1 MAGVLRFGGR
11 TGTALGV
18 FGVLVGSGVALL
30 LLAQNTE
37 PPGRMILGGL
47 GLVDG
52 VLAAVWILGLPGAS
66 SLILARAGAGLVGG
80 VGAMFA
86 LGLERGLVIALL
98 SMVLLIAALP
108 RARLPM
114 LLILPGTFYLL
125 VFFSFAVGIIAVIS
139 FMKRGPYGGIR
150 WIFTLENYQRALDSL
165 YIQIVLTSLWI
176 ALVTTVLCLLIGYP
190 VAYAMARAPA
200 RWRNTLLVLTMIP
213 FWTNFLVRTLALM
226 FVLRSDGPINGLL
239 MAMGLI
245 PEPLPLLFTQNAVI
259 LGLVYGE
266 LPFMILPLYAT
277 LERFDFS
284 LVEAAQDL
292 GANEWHAFRR
302 VIWPLT
308 LPGVLAGSTLI
319 FIPSVGAFITPDLLG
334 GAKTIMIG
342 NVIQYQFLTVRH
354 WPFGS
359 ALSLIL
365 MAMVLAATMIYLRVG
380 GRERVL

>member
-1 MAGVLRFGGR
+1 MTGVG
-11 TGTALGV
+11 
-18 FGVLVGSGVALL
+18 
-30 LLAQNTE
+30 LLARK
-37 PPGRMILGGL
+37 GRSLDVLGILVLSGLLALFIAGGTTDPLWRFVVGGL
-47 GLVDG
+47 GILDAL
-52 VLAAVWILGLPGAS
+52 LAAVWILGFPGA
-66 SLILARAGAGLVGG
+66 LALLRVRAAVGLL
-80 VGAMFA
+80 
-86 LGLERGLVIALL
+86 LGLGLMFVLGLASGLGLCLPALALAIAV
-98 SMVLLIAALP
+98 SP

-114 LLILPGTFYLL
+114 LLILPGAFYLL
-125 VFFSFAVGIIAVIS
+125 VFFAFAVGIIAVIS
-139 FMKRGPYGGIR
+139 FLKRGPYGGIR
-150 WIFTLENYQRALDSL
+150 WVFVLENYQRALDPL
-165 YIQIVLTSLWI
+165 YVQIILLSLWI
-176 ALVTTVLCLLIGYP
+176 ALVTTLLCLLIGYP
-190 VAYAMARAPA
+190 VAYAIARAPA
-200 RWRNTLLVLTMIP
+200 RWRNTFLILVMIP

-239 MAMGLI
+239 MAAGWI
-245 PEPLPLLFTQNAVI
+245 QEPLPLLFTQNAVI

-284 LVEAAQDL
+284 LVEAAYDL

-308 LPGVLAGSTLI
+308 LPGVLAGSTLV

-334 GAKTIMIG
+334 GAKTMMIG

-365 MAMVLAATMIYLRVG
+365 MAMVLAATMLYLRVS

>member
-1 MAGVLRFGGR
+1 MGLISRKGR
-11 TGTALGV
+11 SLEA
-18 FGVLVGSGVALL
+18 FGVLVLSSLLALL
-30 LLAQNTE
+30 MAGRTAE
-37 PPGRMILGGL
+37 PPWRILLGGI
-47 GLVDG
+47 GLLDA
-52 VLAAVWILGLPGAS
+52 VLAAAWILGLPVIPTMV
-66 SLILARAGAGLVGG
+66 LVRAALGFVLGLGL
-80 VGAMFA
+80 MFA
-86 LGLERGLVIALL
+86 MGLAIGLGLCLTAMALG
-98 SMVLLIAALP
+98 IAAIP

-114 LLILPGTFYLL
+114 LLILPGAFYLL
-125 VFFSFAVGIIAVIS
+125 TFFAFAVGIIAVIS
-139 FMKRGPYGGIR
+139 FLKRGPYGGIR
-150 WIFTLENYQRALDSL
+150 WVFVLENYQRALDPL
-165 YIQIVLTSLWI
+165 YIQVILISLWM

-200 RWRNTLLVLTMIP
+200 RWRNALLILTMIP

-239 MAMGLI
+239 MALGLVQ
-245 PEPLPLLFTQNAVI
+245 EPLSLLFTQNAVI

-284 LVEAAQDL
+284 LVEAAHDL

-308 LPGVLAGSTLI
+308 LPGVLAGSTLV

-380 GRERVL
+380 GGERAL

>member
-1 MAGVLRFGGR
+1 MSEIRLPRRKGR
-11 TGTALGV
+11 SLGV
-18 FGVLVGSGVALL
+18 FGLLVISSLL
-30 LLAQNTE
+30 NLFMAGAAAE
-37 PPGRMILGGL
+37 PLWRAVLGGL
-47 GLVDG
+47 GFLDAA
-52 VLAAVWILGLPGAS
+52 LAAAWILGLPVVP
-66 SLILARAGAGLVGG
+66 SLVLARAAFGMAFGLGLMFVLGLG
-80 VGAMFA
+80 VGLSLCLLAMA
-86 LGLERGLVIALL
+86 LG
-98 SMVLLIAALP
+98 IAAIP
-108 RARLPM
+108 RARLP
-114 LLILPGTFYLL
+114 LFLILPGAFYLL
-125 VFFSFAVGIIAVIS
+125 VFFAFAVGIIAVIS
-139 FMKRGPYGGIR
+139 FLKRGPYGGIR
-150 WIFTLENYQRALDSL
+150 WVFVLENYQRALDPL
-165 YIQIVLTSLWI
+165 YVQIVLISLWI
-176 ALVTTVLCLLIGYP
+176 ALVTTGLCLLIGYP

-200 RWRNTLLVLTMIP
+200 RWRNTLLILTMIP

-239 MAMGLI
+239 MSAGLI
-245 PEPLPLLFTQNAVI
+245 QEPLSLLFTQSAVI

-284 LVEAAQDL
+284 LAEAAHDL

-308 LPGVLAGSTLI
+308 LPGVLAGSTLV

-365 MAMVLAATMIYLRVG
+365 MVMVLAATMVYLRVG

>member
-1 MAGVLRFGGR
+1 MPETGIPGRKGRSLGVLGLLVISGLLNVFIAGG
-11 TGTALGV
+11 A
-18 FGVLVGSGVALL
+18 A
-30 LLAQNTE
+30 E
-37 PPGRMILGGL
+37 PFWRAVLGGL
-47 GLVDG
+47 GFLDA
-52 VLAAVWILGLPGAS
+52 VLAAAWVLGLPAVP
-66 SLILARAGAGLVGG
+66 SLVLARAAFGMAFGLGL
-80 VGAMFA
+80 MFA
-86 LGLERGLVIALL
+86 LSLGVGLSLSLLAMALG
-98 SMVLLIAALP
+98 IAAIP
-108 RARLPM
+108 RGRLPL

-125 VFFSFAVGIIAVIS
+125 VFFAFAVGIIAVIS
-139 FMKRGPYGGIR
+139 FLKRGPYGGIR
-150 WIFTLENYQRALDSL
+150 WIFVLENYQRALDPL
-165 YIQIVLTSLWI
+165 YVQIVLISLWI
-176 ALVTTVLCLLIGYP
+176 ALVTTGLCLLIGYP

-200 RWRNTLLVLTMIP
+200 RWRNTLLILTMIP

-239 MAMGLI
+239 MSAGLI
-245 PEPLPLLFTQNAVI
+245 REPLSLLFTQSAVI

-284 LVEAAQDL
+284 LVEAAHDL

-308 LPGVLAGSTLI
+308 LPGVLAGSTLV

-365 MAMVLAATMIYLRVG
+365 MAMVLAATMVYLRVG

>member
-1 MAGVLRFGGR
+1 MLGVGIPSRKGRSIDVFGLLVISGILVLLMAGR
-11 TGTALGV
+11 TV
-18 FGVLVGSGVALL
+18 
-30 LLAQNTE
+30 E
-37 PPGRMILGGL
+37 PSWRIILGGIGFL
-47 GLVDG
+47 DAA
-52 VLAAVWILGLPGAS
+52 LAATWILGLPGVPV
-66 SLILARAGAGLVGG
+66 LILARA
-80 VGAMFA
+80 A
-86 LGLERGLVIALL
+86 LGLVLGLGLMFTLGLATGLILCLLAMALG
-98 SMVLLIAALP
+98 IAALP
-108 RARLPM
+108 RARLPL
-114 LLILPGTFYLL
+114 LLILPGAFYLL
-125 VFFSFAVGIIAVIS
+125 VFFAFAVGIIAVIS
-139 FMKRGPYGGIR
+139 FLKRGPYGGIR
-150 WIFTLENYQRALDSL
+150 WVFVLENYQRALDPL
-165 YIQIVLTSLWI
+165 YVQIILMSLWI
-176 ALVTTVLCLLIGYP
+176 ALVTTGLCLLIGYP

-200 RWRNTLLVLTMIP
+200 RWRNTLLILIMIP

-239 MAMGLI
+239 MALGLI
-245 PEPLPLLFTQNAVI
+245 QEPLSLLFTQNAVI

-284 LVEAAQDL
+284 LVEAAHDL
-292 GANEWHAFRR
+292 GANEWQAFRR

-308 LPGVLAGSTLI
+308 LPGVLAGSTLV

-334 GAKTIMIG
+334 GAKTMMIG

-365 MAMVLAATMIYLRVG
+365 MAMVLVATMIYLRVG

>member
-1 MAGVLRFGGR
+1 MFGMGLISRKGR
-11 TGTALGV
+11 SLEA
-18 FGVLVGSGVALL
+18 FGVLVLSSLLALL
-30 LLAQNTE
+30 MAGRTAE
-37 PPGRMILGGL
+37 PPWRILLGGI
-47 GLVDG
+47 GLLDA
-52 VLAAVWILGLPGAS
+52 VLAAAWILGLPVIPTMV
-66 SLILARAGAGLVGG
+66 LVRAALGFVLGLGL
-80 VGAMFA
+80 MFA
-86 LGLERGLVIALL
+86 MGLAIGLGLCLTAMALG
-98 SMVLLIAALP
+98 IAAIP

-114 LLILPGTFYLL
+114 LLILPGAFYLL
-125 VFFSFAVGIIAVIS
+125 TFFAFAVGIIAVIS
-139 FMKRGPYGGIR
+139 FLKRGPYGGIR
-150 WIFTLENYQRALDSL
+150 WVFVLENYQRALDPL
-165 YIQIVLTSLWI
+165 YIQVILISLWM

-200 RWRNTLLVLTMIP
+200 RWRNALLILTMIP

-239 MAMGLI
+239 MALGLVQ
-245 PEPLPLLFTQNAVI
+245 EPLSLLFTQNAVI

-284 LVEAAQDL
+284 LVEAAHDL

-308 LPGVLAGSTLI
+308 LPGVLAGSTLV

-380 GRERVL
+380 GGERAL

>member
-1 MAGVLRFGGR
+1 VFGMGLMSRKGRSLEVFGALVLSGLLALLMAGR
-11 TGTALGV
+11 TA
-18 FGVLVGSGVALL
+18 
-30 LLAQNTE
+30 E
-37 PPGRMILGGL
+37 PPWRILLGGM
-47 GLVDG
+47 GLLDAI
-52 VLAAVWILGLPGAS
+52 LAATWILGLPVIPT
-66 SLILARAGAGLVGG
+66 LVLVRAALGFVLGLGL
-80 VGAMFA
+80 MFA
-86 LGLERGLVIALL
+86 LGLAPGLGLCLTAMALG
-98 SMVLLIAALP
+98 IAAIP

-114 LLILPGTFYLL
+114 LLILPGAFYLL
-125 VFFSFAVGIIAVIS
+125 TFFAFAVGIIAVIS
-139 FMKRGPYGGIR
+139 FLKRGPYGGIR
-150 WIFTLENYQRALDSL
+150 WVFVLENYQRALDPL
-165 YIQIVLTSLWI
+165 YMQIILISLWI

-200 RWRNTLLVLTMIP
+200 RWRNALLILTMIP

-239 MAMGLI
+239 MALGLVQ
-245 PEPLPLLFTQNAVI
+245 EPLSLLFTQNAVI

-284 LVEAAQDL
+284 LVEAAHDL

-308 LPGVLAGSTLI
+308 LPGVLAGSTLV

-380 GRERVL
+380 GGERAL

>member
-139 FMKRGPYGGIR
+139 FMKRGPYGGS
-150 WIFTLENYQRALDSL
+150 A
-165 YIQIVLTSLWI
+165 
-176 ALVTTVLCLLIGYP
+176 G
-190 VAYAMARAPA
+190 
-200 RWRNTLLVLTMIP
+200 
-213 FWTNFLVRTLALM
+213 
-226 FVLRSDGPINGLL
+226 
-239 MAMGLI
+239 
-245 PEPLPLLFTQNAVI
+245 
-259 LGLVYGE
+259 
-266 LPFMILPLYAT
+266 
-277 LERFDFS
+277 FS
-284 LVEAAQDL
+284 
-292 GANEWHAFRR
+292 
-302 VIWPLT
+302 P
-308 LPGVLAGSTLI
+308 
-319 FIPSVGAFITPDLLG
+319 
-334 GAKTIMIG
+334 
-342 NVIQYQFLTVRH
+342 
-354 WPFGS
+354 
-359 ALSLIL
+359 
-365 MAMVLAATMIYLRVG
+365 
-380 GRERVL
+380 

>member
-1 MAGVLRFGGR
+1 MLGVGIPSRKGRSIDVFGLLVISGILVLLMAGR
-11 TGTALGV
+11 TV
-18 FGVLVGSGVALL
+18 
-30 LLAQNTE
+30 E
-37 PPGRMILGGL
+37 PSWRIILGGIGFL
-47 GLVDG
+47 DAA
-52 VLAAVWILGLPGAS
+52 LAATWILGLPGVPV
-66 SLILARAGAGLVGG
+66 LILARA
-80 VGAMFA
+80 A
-86 LGLERGLVIALL
+86 LGLVLGLGLMFTLGLATGLILCFLAMALG
-98 SMVLLIAALP
+98 IAALP
-108 RARLPM
+108 RARLPL
-114 LLILPGTFYLL
+114 LLILPGAFYLL
-125 VFFSFAVGIIAVIS
+125 VFFAFAVGIIAVIS
-139 FMKRGPYGGIR
+139 FLKRGPYGGIR
-150 WIFTLENYQRALDSL
+150 WVFVLENYQRALDPL
-165 YIQIVLTSLWI
+165 YVQIILMSLWI
-176 ALVTTVLCLLIGYP
+176 ALVTTGLCLLIGYP

-200 RWRNTLLVLTMIP
+200 RWRNTLLILIMIP

-239 MAMGLI
+239 MASGLI
-245 PEPLPLLFTQNAVI
+245 QEPLSLLFTQNAVI

-284 LVEAAQDL
+284 LVEAAHDL
-292 GANEWHAFRR
+292 GANEWQAFRR

-308 LPGVLAGSTLI
+308 LPGVLAGSTLV

-365 MAMVLAATMIYLRVG
+365 MAMVLVATMIYLRVG